1 MVYPLC
7 VLLFLVGLY
16 GAMTQKNL
24 IKIIISV
31 TIMEYA
37 VNLLLILIG
46 YRAGG
51 IAPIIDRTYEG
62 ATFTPVSV
70 DPFPQAMVL
79 TAIVI
84 SLGVLALLIAISL
97 RLYHRYGTYDITEI
111 RRLRG

>member
-1 MVYPLC
+1 MVYPFC

-51 IAPIIDRTYEG
+51 IAPIIDYDNQG
-62 ATFTPVSV
+62 ASFAAASV